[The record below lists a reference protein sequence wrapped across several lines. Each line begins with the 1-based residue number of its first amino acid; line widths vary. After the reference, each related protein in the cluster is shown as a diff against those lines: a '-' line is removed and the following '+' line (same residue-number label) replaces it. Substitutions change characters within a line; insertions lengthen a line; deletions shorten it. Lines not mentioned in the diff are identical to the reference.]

1 MDSGKS
7 EKIDVIADGLDD
19 LKTTTDEL
27 QSEVEEGDQDADP
40 NTINKLQDALEQ
52 ASDAADDLDNQSK
65 N

>member
-1 MDSGKS
+1 MDSGK
-7 EKIDVIADGLDD
+7 EKIDIIADGLDD

-27 QSEVEEGDQDADP
+27 QSEVEDGDQDADP

-52 ASDAADDLDNQSK
+52 ASDAADDLDNQSE